1 MSHSIRMM
9 NDQYLRPFEQRK
21 YVMFKIAIDMFDK
34 KNMHAKC
41 LPHRFLHLVDSFC
54 CVSARCFSEMKPIF
68 VFPFCWNFFSVNW
81 FIYLSN
87 NSIQWHRCI
96 KCTFQ
101 QWTPWNGGNFTTTV
115 YKQSSFND
123 ISTIYIIDNRCFWF
137 DIIAFYVIFKYFL
150 VIFQKCCFGLV
161 KLLKNH
167 RNNGKWL
174 MNIFYVDFLQK
185 KINFSFIFFHCFWI
199 S

>member
-34 KNMHAKC
+34 KKIYMQNAYLIASFIWWTLFVAFRLAVFLRC
-41 LPHRFLHLVDSFC
+41 SRF
-54 CVSARCFSEMKPIF
+54 AFSHFAEI
-68 VFPFCWNFFSVNW
+68 FSVNW

-137 DIIAFYVIFKYFL
+137 DIIAFYVIFKYLFSDFPKIL
-150 VIFQKCCFGLV
+150 FWFGRITE
-161 KLLKNH
+161 KP
-167 RNNGKWL
+167 
-174 MNIFYVDFLQK
+174 Q
-185 KINFSFIFFHCFWI
+185 
-199 S
+199 